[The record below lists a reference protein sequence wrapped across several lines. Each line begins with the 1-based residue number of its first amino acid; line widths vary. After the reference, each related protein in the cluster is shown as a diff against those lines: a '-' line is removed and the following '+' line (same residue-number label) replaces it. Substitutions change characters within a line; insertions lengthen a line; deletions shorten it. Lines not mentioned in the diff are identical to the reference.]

1 MDVSLSELRELVMN
15 REAWRAAIHGVAKS
29 RIRLSDWTEL
39 MHTYIMVKLWTIE
52 WNNGFKII
60 IRKDILRII
69 TVNIKTHS
77 LSEMME
83 VKISEVMYSVCS
95 RKVMYAVIFRPQILN
110 KENSKYVIQVIQEE
124 DIVIS

>member
-1 MDVSLSELRELVMN
+1 MNVNLSELRELVMN

-60 IRKDILRII
+60 IRKDILLII